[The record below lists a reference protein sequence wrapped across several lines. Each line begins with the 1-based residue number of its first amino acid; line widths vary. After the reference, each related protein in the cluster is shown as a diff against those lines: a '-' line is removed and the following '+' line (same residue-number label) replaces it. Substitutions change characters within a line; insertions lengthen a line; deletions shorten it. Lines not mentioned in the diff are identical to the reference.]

1 MTVQK
6 IEINMEFK
14 RPVGELFALLS
25 DHEKMGPILGANV
38 KRTRDGRDSLNG
50 LDSVRTLNVGLL
62 PSFDETVIAF
72 EKDKLVE
79 YKITRGS
86 PLKNH
91 KGVMQFSPSGSGG
104 SKLHYTIEFESKIP
118 LLGPVVRVGLEN
130 SIRRGLKKLQE

>member
-1 MTVQK
+1 MPVQK
-6 IEINMEFK
+6 IDINMEFR

-25 DHEKMGPILGANV
+25 DHEKMGPILGATV
-38 KRTRDGRDSLNG
+38 KRTRDGKDSLNG
-50 LDSVRTLNVGLL
+50 LDSVRTLNIGPL
-62 PSFDETVIAF
+62 PSFDETVTAF

-91 KGVMQFSPSGSGG
+91 KGVMQFYPSGSGG
-104 SKLHYTIEFESKIP
+104 SKLHYTIEFVSKIP